1 MRKNRQ
7 TAKYHIKS
15 YIIAGSLAGAISMAL
30 VLPVPVMAAQQSLAS
45 VTGQAQIQPMGD
57 GSGKYM
63 MKSDGFYCLDVNGAG
78 STQAEIHYFQ
88 NYEIDGT
95 VFDGYYYHDTDG
107 KFKACSP
114 HMEHLK
120 GVAVFGDKTDE
131 EADTQNAQ
139 EAEKFDGYY
148 FVNNLGRLSAATQ
161 VRYIDNLAIDGI
173 TLNGYYY
180 FDENGRLV
188 TEPGIHS
195 LEMDCYEMNFD
206 GSYYFGGTNG
216 ALLQE
221 STVTDDGF
229 IVDDT
234 GKIVNMDDLGMDNLK
249 PQLEKM
255 LSGYQGTWSV
265 YVKDLNEE
273 KEILI
278 NDTSLYSASLIKA
291 FVMAKTYEDMEQVK
305 ADEAKKLNTADTKTV
320 DVKLNDLLW
329 NMITVSDNESCN
341 ELVKLQTDSLDFKKG
356 AEDINKYLEKEG
368 YTVVIAPDGMRGV
381 EQFRTVHPS
390 LVLLDVMLPGLDGW
404 GVCRAIRAESQTPI
418 IMLTAKSETEDKV
431 NGLKQGADDYIT
443 KPFEMKEVLA
453 RIEAVLRRSGIEPE
467 KSRRRLEF
475 DKLVIDMDAFELT
488 VDGKKVPTPPKEMEL
503 LYHLASTPNRVYT
516 RNQLLD
522 EVWGFDYFGDTR
534 TVDVHIKR
542 LREKL
547 EGVSD
552 QWDLKTVW
560 SVGYKFEVK

>member
-1 MRKNRQ
+1 MCIR
-7 TAKYHIKS
+7 
-15 YIIAGSLAGAISMAL
+15 
-30 VLPVPVMAAQQSLAS
+30 
-45 VTGQAQIQPMGD
+45 
-57 GSGKYM
+57 
-63 MKSDGFYCLDVNGAG
+63 
-78 STQAEIHYFQ
+78 
-88 NYEIDGT
+88 
-95 VFDGYYYHDTDG
+95 
-107 KFKACSP
+107 
-114 HMEHLK
+114 
-120 GVAVFGDKTDE
+120 
-131 EADTQNAQ
+131 
-139 EAEKFDGYY
+139 
-148 FVNNLGRLSAATQ
+148 
-161 VRYIDNLAIDGI
+161 
-173 TLNGYYY
+173 
-180 FDENGRLV
+180 
-188 TEPGIHS
+188 
-195 LEMDCYEMNFD
+195 
-206 GSYYFGGTNG
+206 
-216 ALLQE
+216 
-221 STVTDDGF
+221 
-229 IVDDT
+229 
-234 GKIVNMDDLGMDNLK
+234 
-249 PQLEKM
+249 
-255 LSGYQGTWSV
+255 
-265 YVKDLNEE
+265 
-273 KEILI
+273 
-278 NDTSLYSASLIKA
+278 
-291 FVMAKTYEDMEQVK
+291 
-305 ADEAKKLNTADTKTV
+305 
-320 DVKLNDLLW
+320 
-329 NMITVSDNESCN
+329 
-341 ELVKLQTDSLDFKKG
+341 DS
-356 AEDINKYLEKEG
+356 

>member
-1 MRKNRQ
+1 M
-7 TAKYHIKS
+7 
-15 YIIAGSLAGAISMAL
+15 
-30 VLPVPVMAAQQSLAS
+30 
-45 VTGQAQIQPMGD
+45 
-57 GSGKYM
+57 
-63 MKSDGFYCLDVNGAG
+63 NGAG

-88 NYEIDGT
+88 DYEIDGT
-95 VFDGYYYHDTDG
+95 VFDGYYYHDADG

-148 FVNNLGRLSAATQ
+148 FVNNLGRLSAAPQ

-195 LEMDCYEMNFD
+195 LEMDCCEMNFD

-278 NDTSLYSASLIKA
+278 N
-291 FVMAKTYEDMEQVK
+291 
-305 ADEAKKLNTADTKTV
+305 
-320 DVKLNDLLW
+320 
-329 NMITVSDNESCN
+329 ESCN

-368 YTVVIAPDGMRGV
+368 YTETSVQHTLHPAASAQESLGGRNMTSVKDCGTLLEKIYKGECVSKEVSEEMLNLLSNQENTWKIPQGLPDGIKSANKTGETDQDQHDIAIV
-381 EQFRTVHPS
+381 YGEKTTYI
-390 LVLLDVMLPGLDGW
+390 LCVMSENCP
-404 GVCRAIRAESQTPI
+404 ES
-418 IMLTAKSETEDKV
+418 TAVTNIQNISK
-431 NGLKQGADDYIT
+431 I
-443 KPFEMKEVLA
+443 
-453 RIEAVLRRSGIEPE
+453 
-467 KSRRRLEF
+467 
-475 DKLVIDMDAFELT
+475 
-488 VDGKKVPTPPKEMEL
+488 
-503 LYHLASTPNRVYT
+503 VY
-516 RNQLLD
+516 NYLNL
-522 EVWGFDYFGDTR
+522 
-534 TVDVHIKR
+534 
-542 LREKL
+542 
-547 EGVSD
+547 
-552 QWDLKTVW
+552 
-560 SVGYKFEVK
+560 

>member
-1 MRKNRQ
+1 
-7 TAKYHIKS
+7 
-15 YIIAGSLAGAISMAL
+15 
-30 VLPVPVMAAQQSLAS
+30 
-45 VTGQAQIQPMGD
+45 
-57 GSGKYM
+57 
-63 MKSDGFYCLDVNGAG
+63 
-78 STQAEIHYFQ
+78 
-88 NYEIDGT
+88 
-95 VFDGYYYHDTDG
+95 
-107 KFKACSP
+107 
-114 HMEHLK
+114 
-120 GVAVFGDKTDE
+120 
-131 EADTQNAQ
+131 
-139 EAEKFDGYY
+139 
-148 FVNNLGRLSAATQ
+148 
-161 VRYIDNLAIDGI
+161 
-173 TLNGYYY
+173 
-180 FDENGRLV
+180 
-188 TEPGIHS
+188 
-195 LEMDCYEMNFD
+195 
-206 GSYYFGGTNG
+206 
-216 ALLQE
+216 
-221 STVTDDGF
+221 
-229 IVDDT
+229 
-234 GKIVNMDDLGMDNLK
+234 
-249 PQLEKM
+249 
-255 LSGYQGTWSV
+255 
-265 YVKDLNEE
+265 
-273 KEILI
+273 
-278 NDTSLYSASLIKA
+278 
-291 FVMAKTYEDMEQVK
+291 MAKTVLIVEDDRNI
-305 ADEAKKLNTADTKTV
+305 A
-320 DVKLNDLLW
+320 DLLR
-329 NMITVSDNESCN
+329 
-341 ELVKLQTDSLDFKKG
+341 L
-356 AEDINKYLEKEG
+356 YLEKEG

-475 DKLVIDMDAFELT
+475 DKLIIDMDAFELT
-488 VDGKKVPTPPKEMEL
+488 VDGKKVPTPPKEMVL

>member
-1 MRKNRQ
+1 MQDHLSSALRDKIEILTLIQDDETGNMAWAPSRKRWGSVEIDRQ
-7 TAKYHIKS
+7 RNLFS
-15 YIIAGSLAGAISMAL
+15 IAGVGSQGATIIIRPDPLLTLHQISMAL
-30 VLPVPVMAAQQSLAS
+30 ALAVPVMAAQQSLAS

-114 HMEHLK
+114 HIEHLK

-368 YTVVIAPDGMRGV
+368 YTETSVQHTLHPAASAQESLGGRNMTSVKDCGTLLEKIYKGECVSKDASEEMLNLLSNQENTWKIPQGLPDGIKSANKTGETDQDQHDIAIV
-381 EQFRTVHPS
+381 YGEKTTYI
-390 LVLLDVMLPGLDGW
+390 LCVMSENCP
-404 GVCRAIRAESQTPI
+404 ES
-418 IMLTAKSETEDKV
+418 TAVTNIQNISK
-431 NGLKQGADDYIT
+431 I
-443 KPFEMKEVLA
+443 
-453 RIEAVLRRSGIEPE
+453 
-467 KSRRRLEF
+467 
-475 DKLVIDMDAFELT
+475 
-488 VDGKKVPTPPKEMEL
+488 
-503 LYHLASTPNRVYT
+503 VY
-516 RNQLLD
+516 NYLNL
-522 EVWGFDYFGDTR
+522 
-534 TVDVHIKR
+534 
-542 LREKL
+542 
-547 EGVSD
+547 
-552 QWDLKTVW
+552 
-560 SVGYKFEVK
+560 